1 MYGKKWKPSK
11 KAKNE
16 FKEKMNAIELFL
28 ADHPDISSSVSRDSF
43 YFSFKNKNY
52 RISNHSIESSNA
64 RSYNLLTGEKI
75 REKYHDDKRNEDT
88 QYIHASKTRII
99 EIYNA
104 ITSGK
109 KVDGHG
115 NVIE

>member
-1 MYGKKWKPSK
+1 MYGRKWKPSK
-11 KAKNE
+11 KAKEE

-28 ADHPDISSSVSRDSF
+28 SNHLDVNASSSRDSF
-43 YFSFKNKNY
+43 YFSFENKNY

-64 RSYNLLTGEKI
+64 RAYSRLTDEQV
-75 REKYHDDKRNEDT
+75 REKYHDDRRNENT